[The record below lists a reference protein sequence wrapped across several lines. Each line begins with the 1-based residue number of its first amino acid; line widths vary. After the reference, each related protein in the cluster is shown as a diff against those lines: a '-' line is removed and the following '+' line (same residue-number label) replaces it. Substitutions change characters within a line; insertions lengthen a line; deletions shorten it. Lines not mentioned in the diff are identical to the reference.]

1 MYLCLSQHYSHY
13 SSCEISLQTQQPM
26 NEQRNVLS
34 VHNEVLFTLKKSGT
48 MLQNKINQAQK
59 LYIIFFTHVEPP
71 PKMTM
76 VILVVIKM
84 MVDMSVKGNYLDV
97 SA

>member
-1 MYLCLSQHYSHY
+1 
-13 SSCEISLQTQQPM
+13 
-26 NEQRNVLS
+26 
-34 VHNEVLFTLKKSGT
+34 

-59 LYIIFFTHVEPP
+59 LYIVFFTHVEPP

-84 MVDMSVKGNYLDV
+84 KVDMSVKGDSLDV